1 MLSSAQLFVDRL
13 EKSEDPLVQRLA
25 PKLVAAIGRAVAL
38 CTNTLRY
45 GRAEET
51 APQPRSFNLRKLADD
66 VAANA
71 FLNEEGLASFR
82 NQVPEALTLVADPDQ
97 TFRVLLNLARNAMQ
111 AIEVTGKRGEVT
123 FDAYTSGRAIHV
135 EVKDT
140 GPGIPEAAQARLFEP
155 FASVQRPGG
164 SGLGL
169 AIAAE
174 LVRAHRGEIKLVR
187 TGPEGTVFRIELPQ
201 EKV

>member
-1 MLSSAQLFVDRL
+1 
-13 EKSEDPLVQRLA
+13 
-25 PKLVAAIGRAVAL
+25 
-38 CTNTLRY
+38 LRF

-51 APQPRSFNLRKLADD
+51 APQPKSFNLNRLVED
-66 VAANA
+66 VGANA
-71 FLNEEGLASFR
+71 FLNEGGPASFR
-82 NQVPEALTLVADPDQ
+82 NQVPEQITLFADPDQ
-97 TFRVLLNLARNAMQ
+97 IFRVLLNLCRNAIQ
-111 AIEVTGKRGEVT
+111 AIEVSGNHGEIAI
-123 FDAYTSGRAIHV
+123 DAYTLGRAIHI
-135 EVKDT
+135 EVRDT
-140 GPGIPEAAQARLFEP
+140 GPGIPAAAQARLFEP

-174 LVRAHRGEIKLVR
+174 LVRAHKGDIKLVR